1 MLTQD
6 LTDPLAT
13 RANYPMGIKGMIST
27 GAIGI
32 ERQKYVSTAM
42 PVRFPFRDDIQ
53 GKTYIQESRCQGGQQ
68 AVEHFCCSSH
78 RVWFFCSALHPCP
91 ESWEDHCSEKG
102 EN

>member
-53 GKTYIQESRCQGGQQ
+53 GKMYIQESRCQGGQQ